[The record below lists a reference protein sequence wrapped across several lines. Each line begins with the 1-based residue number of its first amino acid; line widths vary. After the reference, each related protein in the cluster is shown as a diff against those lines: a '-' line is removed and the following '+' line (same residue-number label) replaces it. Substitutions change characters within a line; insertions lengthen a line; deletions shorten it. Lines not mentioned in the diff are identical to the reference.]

1 MKIESVGVVGA
12 GSMGNGIAQI
22 AAVAGLRTVLIDV
35 TDTALTKGLATLSAS
50 LSRLVEKGKL
60 AASTREAALAR
71 IETAMDYRH
80 LAAVDIV
87 IEAASENTD
96 LKVRILRQIESEVR
110 PDTIIATN
118 TSSISITALGATL
131 KRPERFIGMH
141 FFNPVALMPLVEV
154 IRSLQTSPETAETVR
169 ELAQQ
174 FDKAPIAVKD
184 SPGFVVNR
192 ILIPMINEA
201 FFVLAE
207 NIATAAEIDAG
218 MRLGANQPLGPLA
231 LADLIG
237 LDVCLSV
244 MDVFLKDFGDSRYR
258 ACPLLREMVAAGKL
272 GRKTRRGVYVYDRP

>member
-96 LKVRILRQIESEVR
+96 LKVRILRQI
-110 PDTIIATN
+110 
-118 TSSISITALGATL
+118 
-131 KRPERFIGMH
+131 
-141 FFNPVALMPLVEV
+141 
-154 IRSLQTSPETAETVR
+154 
-169 ELAQQ
+169 
-174 FDKAPIAVKD
+174 
-184 SPGFVVNR
+184 
-192 ILIPMINEA
+192 
-201 FFVLAE
+201 
-207 NIATAAEIDAG
+207 
-218 MRLGANQPLGPLA
+218 
-231 LADLIG
+231 
-237 LDVCLSV
+237 
-244 MDVFLKDFGDSRYR
+244 
-258 ACPLLREMVAAGKL
+258 
-272 GRKTRRGVYVYDRP
+272 